1 MKDSIQQWE
10 ELTDTIF
17 KNFLSV
23 YFDDNDPYYF
33 WVGNEIG
40 GVVCYGDFF
49 FNFWDVITCNRLSIT
64 EEQFFEWYDFNL
76 ESNSSISLEDF
87 ITAPEKLKEQQEK
100 YLLELKE
107 RVRLAEEEFNK
118 AMEQYKI

>member
-10 ELTDTIF
+10 ELTDTIL

-49 FNFWDVITCNRLSIT
+49 FNFWDIITCNKLSVS
-64 EEQFFEWYDFNL
+64 EKQFFEWCFSNL
-76 ESNSSISLEDF
+76 KGNTSVSLANF
-87 ITAPEKLKEQQEK
+87 ITSPEKLKEQQK
-100 YLLELKE
+100 KHLLELKE

-118 AMEQYKI
+118 AIEQYKI

>member
-10 ELTDTIF
+10 ELTNTIL

-118 AMEQYKI
+118 AIEQYKI

>member
-10 ELTDTIF
+10 ELTNTIL

-33 WVGNEIG
+33 WVGSEIG

-49 FNFWDVITCNRLSIT
+49 FNFWDIITCNKLSVS
-64 EEQFFEWYDFNL
+64 EKQFFEWCFSNL
-76 ESNSSISLEDF
+76 KNSTSISLEYF
-87 ITAPEKLKEQQEK
+87 IMSPKRVKEQQEK
-100 YLLELKE
+100 HLSELKE

-118 AMEQYKI
+118 AIEQYKI

>member
-10 ELTDTIF
+10 ELTDTIL
-17 KNFLSV
+17 KNFLSF

-40 GVVCYGDFF
+40 SVVCYGNFF
-49 FNFWDVITCNRLSIT
+49 FNFWDVITCNKLSVS
-64 EEQFFEWYDFNL
+64 EKKLFEWCDSNL
-76 ESNSSISLEDF
+76 KNSTSISLEDF
-87 ITAPEKLKEQQEK
+87 IMSPKRVKEQQEK
-100 YLLELKE
+100 HLLELKE

-118 AMEQYKI
+118 AMEHYKI

>member
-10 ELTDTIF
+10 ELTNTIL

-49 FNFWDVITCNRLSIT
+49 FNFWDIIACNKLSVS
-64 EEQFFEWYDFNL
+64 EKQFFEWCFSNL
-76 ESNSSISLEDF
+76 KNSTSISLEYF
-87 ITAPEKLKEQQEK
+87 IMSPKRVKEQQEK
-100 YLLELKE
+100 HLSELKE

-118 AMEQYKI
+118 VMEQYKI

>member
-10 ELTDTIF
+10 ELTDTIL

-33 WVGNEIG
+33 WVGSEIG

-49 FNFWDVITCNRLSIT
+49 FNFWDVITCNKLSVS
-64 EEQFFEWYDFNL
+64 EKQFFEWCDSNL
-76 ESNSSISLEDF
+76 KNSTSVSLANF
-87 ITAPEKLKEQQEK
+87 ITSPEKLKEQQK
-100 YLLELKE
+100 KHLLELKE